1 MTGGTEPPTTPA
13 QPNHYDSSNSQGL
26 IPKGY
31 KYQGSHPIE
40 NVLID
45 LTSGITTRSG
55 LRSMCAFKA
64 FLSKIEPKKVT
75 EALLD
80 AIGS

>member
-1 MTGGTEPPTTPA
+1 VTGGTDPPTTPA
-13 QPNHYDSSNSQGL
+13 QNIDSSPSSSLGL
-26 IPKGY
+26 VPKGY
-31 KYQGSHPIE
+31 KYQRSHPTK

-64 FLSKIEPKKVT
+64 FLS
-75 EALLD
+75 
-80 AIGS
+80 